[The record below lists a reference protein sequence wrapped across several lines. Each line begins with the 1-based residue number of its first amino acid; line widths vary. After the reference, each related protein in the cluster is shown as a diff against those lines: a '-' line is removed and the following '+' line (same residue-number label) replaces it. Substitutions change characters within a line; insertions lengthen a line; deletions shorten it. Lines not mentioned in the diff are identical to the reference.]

1 MRRRESELLVL
12 VRDARGVREE
22 TPLRVHAKFDDE
34 EKITVRYFMRRR
46 KAADA
51 AVSSSEHGV
60 QRWRGCQIRAF
71 PVDRNESS
79 AFVKEPRV
87 LTDGIFC
94 LSLSFNLSLARHRK
108 QRNRRRTRNGTRRS
122 FLDAHHRK

>member
-22 TPLRVHAKFDDE
+22 TQLRVHAKFDDE

-60 QRWRGCQIRAF
+60 QRVERLSIS
-71 PVDRNESS
+71 RNFQLTETN
-79 AFVKEPRV
+79 RV
-87 LTDGIFC
+87 LV
-94 LSLSFNLSLARHRK
+94 
-108 QRNRRRTRNGTRRS
+108 
-122 FLDAHHRK
+122 

>member
-34 EKITVRYFMRRR
+34 EKITVRYLRRR
-46 KAADA
+46 KTAA
-51 AVSSSEHGV
+51 AVSSSELGGSV
-60 QRWRGCQIRAF
+60 REAVVRAF

-79 AFVKEPRV
+79 AFVK
-87 LTDGIFC
+87 
-94 LSLSFNLSLARHRK
+94 
-108 QRNRRRTRNGTRRS
+108 
-122 FLDAHHRK
+122 